1 MIVAQSRSRKP
12 WPTRRSLLRASVCA
26 ISMLCALPA
35 VDVQSAVAVQ
45 AQMPASSAAAPSM
58 KHVAHNQKEE
68 LYFERR
74 YGIGQL
80 RVHALSAGAS
90 LEFRCQVQD
99 AAKAS
104 ALKDNRAAPVM
115 IDRKTGKK
123 LSVPAADGKPHQTA
137 VPEAGQEYWVVFANR
152 DKTVKPGNM
161 VDVVVGTVHM
171 SGLIVE

>member
-1 MIVAQSRSRKP
+1 MTLDQ
-12 WPTRRSLLRASVCA
+12 TRPATLCA
-26 ISMLCALPA
+26 IGVLCALC
-35 VDVQSAVAVQ
+35 VAD
-45 AQMPASSAAAPSM
+45 ARSAAADQVPPPVASSGAPVSR
-58 KHVAHNQKEE
+58 HVARNQKEE

-104 ALKDNRAAPVM
+104 ALKDSRSAPVM

-137 VPEAGQEYWVVFANR
+137 VPEAGQEYWVVFGNR
-152 DKTVKPGNM
+152 DKTIKPGNM
-161 VDVVVGTVHM
+161 VDMVIGTVHV